1 MACEHNNC
9 QTKFCPDCGISI
21 KSSTQYF
28 VDKLNELLIPK
39 MKKEFGEGYG
49 YIQQPMKFVSI
60 LYNFMIEN
68 NFKIQETPIYMKDFD
83 KFYSEDDI
91 NKIHENYYIL
101 KQKIKGTNSLM
112 NVCNIDWLFFY
123 PNMYQFKTIDE
134 LEKKFDL
141 VLPNYSYDN
150 YLTETIT
157 NIENLIRRNKNM
169 NNTNVNAIK
178 EYLSRII
185 LKM

>member
-9 QTKFCPDCGISI
+9 QTKFCPDCGICI
-21 KSSTQYF
+21 KTSTQYF

-60 LYNFMIEN
+60 LYEFMIEN
-68 NFKIQETPIYMKDFD
+68 NFKRQETPIYMKDFD

-91 NKIHENYYIL
+91 NKIYENYYIL
-101 KQKIKGTNSLM
+101 KQKIRGTSSFM

-123 PNMYQFKTIDE
+123 PNIAHIDYVND

-141 VLPNYSYDN
+141 VLPNYSYD
-150 YLTETIT
+150 YHLTETIK
-157 NIENLIRRNKNM
+157 NIKNIIKRHKNDANENA
-169 NNTNVNAIK
+169 NAIK
-178 EYLSRII
+178 EYLSKII